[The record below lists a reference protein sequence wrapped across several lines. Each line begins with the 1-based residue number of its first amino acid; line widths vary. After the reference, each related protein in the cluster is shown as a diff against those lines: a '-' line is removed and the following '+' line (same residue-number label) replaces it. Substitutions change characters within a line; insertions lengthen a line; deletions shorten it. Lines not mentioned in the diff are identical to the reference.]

1 MATKGGKAAKPTKK
15 RVKAGNTQEDAEHR
29 RKLFVEAYLT
39 NGGNASQAAVA
50 AGFSQKTAGAA
61 GSRLLKHVDVVLT
74 LQQRRKVV
82 IEKMELT
89 TERTLRE
96 IARLAYCDPRKFFYD
111 NGAPKPIHELDD
123 DCAAALAGMEVT
135 EEFEGSGQDR
145 VFKGFTKKYKL
156 ADKNA
161 ALEKAMKHLG
171 QYEQDNKQRSPFDG
185 IPRDTLKLIAE
196 RLGAKR
202 S

>member
-1 MATKGGKAAKPTKK
+1 MATKKGKSVSKK
-15 RVKAGNTQEDAEHR
+15 SPKAGNTQEDAEHR

-50 AGFSQKTAGAA
+50 AGFSGKTAGAA
-61 GSRLLKHVDVVLT
+61 GSRLLKHVEVLT
-74 LQQRRKVV
+74 MLQQRRKVV

-96 IARLAYCDPRKFFYD
+96 IARLAYVDPRKFFHAD
-111 NGAPKPIHELDD
+111 GTPKEITELDD
-123 DCAAALAGMEVT
+123 DTAAALAGMEVT
-135 EEFEGSGQDR
+135 EEWAGSGKYR
-145 VFKGFTKKYKL
+145 VKIGVTKKYKL

-171 QYEQDNKQRSPFDG
+171 QYEQDNKQRSPLEG
-185 IPRDTLKLIAE
+185 ISRDALKAIVE
-196 RLGAKR
+196 RLGAR
-202 S
+202 GR